1 MVSGNVSISFPRY
14 SRPLFSGFVVFGVR
28 AMTFDDLDHWADR
41 IATIKAGIASSLLAG
56 GWGVVAQIDWLAV
69 IGAIVALLTGA
80 AQVVRIWADVRKDR
94 RETKRQDRENQNA
107 K

>member
-1 MVSGNVSISFPRY
+1 M
-14 SRPLFSGFVVFGVR
+14 RPCCLWGG
-28 AMTFDDLDHWADR
+28 AMTFDDLAHWSEK
-41 IATIKAGIASSLLAG
+41 IATIKAGLAGSLFAG
-56 GWGVVAQIDWLAV
+56 GWGVIASINWLAV

-80 AQVVRIWADVRKDR
+80 AQVVKIWADVRKDR

>member
-1 MVSGNVSISFPRY
+1 
-14 SRPLFSGFVVFGVR
+14 
-28 AMTFDDLDHWADR
+28 MTDDVDSWLER
-41 IATIKAGIASSLLAG
+41 IATIKAGLASSLLAG

-69 IGAIVALLTGA
+69 LGAIVALLTGA

-94 RETKRQDRENQNA
+94 REIKRHERENRHA

>member
-1 MVSGNVSISFPRY
+1 
-14 SRPLFSGFVVFGVR
+14 
-28 AMTFDDLDHWADR
+28 MTFDDLDHWADR

-69 IGAIVALLTGA
+69 MGAIVALLTGA
-80 AQVVRIWADVRKDR
+80 AQVVRIWADERKDQ
-94 RETKRQDRENQNA
+94 REKKRQDQENQKA

>member
-1 MVSGNVSISFPRY
+1 
-14 SRPLFSGFVVFGVR
+14 
-28 AMTFDDLDHWADR
+28 MTFDDLDHWADR

-56 GWGVVAQIDWLAV
+56 GWGVVANIDWLAV
-69 IGAIVALLTGA
+69 VGAIVALLTGA
-80 AQVVRIWADVRKDR
+80 AQIVRIWADVRKDR

>member
-1 MVSGNVSISFPRY
+1 
-14 SRPLFSGFVVFGVR
+14 
-28 AMTFDDLDHWADR
+28 MTDDVDSWLER
-41 IATIKAGIASSLLAG
+41 IATIKAGLASSLLAG
-56 GWGVVAQIDWLAV
+56 GWGVVANIDWLAV

-94 RETKRQDRENQNA
+94 REIKRHERENRHA

>member
-1 MVSGNVSISFPRY
+1 
-14 SRPLFSGFVVFGVR
+14 
-28 AMTFDDLDHWADR
+28 MTDDVDSWLER

-69 IGAIVALLTGA
+69 LGAIVALLTGA

-94 RETKRQDRENQNA
+94 REIKRQDRENRHA

>member
-1 MVSGNVSISFPRY
+1 
-14 SRPLFSGFVVFGVR
+14 
-28 AMTFDDLDHWADR
+28 MTDDVDSWLER
-41 IATIKAGIASSLLAG
+41 IATIKAGLASSLLAG

-94 RETKRQDRENQNA
+94 REIKRQDRENQNA

>member
-1 MVSGNVSISFPRY
+1 
-14 SRPLFSGFVVFGVR
+14 
-28 AMTFDDLDHWADR
+28 MTDDVDSWLER
-41 IATIKAGIASSLLAG
+41 IAPIKAGLASSLLAG

-94 RETKRQDRENQNA
+94 REIKRHERENRHA

>member
-1 MVSGNVSISFPRY
+1 
-14 SRPLFSGFVVFGVR
+14 
-28 AMTFDDLDHWADR
+28 MTDDVDSWLER
-41 IATIKAGIASSLLAG
+41 IATIKAGLASSLLAG

-94 RETKRQDRENQNA
+94 REIKRHERENRHA

>member
-1 MVSGNVSISFPRY
+1 
-14 SRPLFSGFVVFGVR
+14 
-28 AMTFDDLDHWADR
+28 MTFDDLDHWADR

-80 AQVVRIWADVRKDR
+80 AQVVRIWADMRKDR
-94 RETKRQDRENQNA
+94 RETKRQDRENGNA
-107 K
+107 NK

>member
-1 MVSGNVSISFPRY
+1 
-14 SRPLFSGFVVFGVR
+14 
-28 AMTFDDLDHWADR
+28 MTFDDLDHWADR

-94 RETKRQDRENQNA
+94 REIKRHERENRHA